1 LSTEKL
7 PQWQTDRLD
16 TLLDALGGISLGAT
30 ERESLTWLAGF
41 ETATVENI
49 AAVIRRA
56 RLQSSTLAVRE
67 AQGKQ
72 FSRERSRQ
80 SALCQLAG
88 IDPGDD
94 PLNALIRNLRAH
106 DPSGGRS

>member
-1 LSTEKL
+1 MSIEKL
-7 PQWQTDRLD
+7 PQWQADRLA
-16 TLLDALGGISLGAT
+16 TLLDALGGIPVGAT

-41 ETATVENI
+41 ETATVDNI

-56 RLQSSTLAVRE
+56 RLQSSVLAVRE

-80 SALCQLAG
+80 STLCQLAG
-88 IDPGDD
+88 IDPGDN
-94 PLNALIRNLRAH
+94 PLAALIRHLRAH
-106 DPSGGRS
+106 DPSGGRP

>member
-1 LSTEKL
+1 MSTAL
-7 PQWQTDRLD
+7 PQWQTDRL
-16 TLLDALGGISLGAT
+16 
-30 ERESLTWLAGF
+30 
-41 ETATVENI
+41 
-49 AAVIRRA
+49 AAMIRRA
-56 RLQSSTLAVRE
+56 RSQSSTLAVRE

-94 PLNALIRNLRAH
+94 PLDALIRHLRDRDREA
-106 DPSGGRS
+106 GQ

>member
-1 LSTEKL
+1 MSTPL
-7 PQWQTDRLD
+7 PQWQTDRL
-16 TLLDALGGISLGAT
+16 TALIDALGGLPVNEA
-30 ERESLTWLAGF
+30 ERESLMLLAGF
-41 ETATVENI
+41 DAVQVGSI

-94 PLNALIRNLRAH
+94 PLDALIRHLRDRDREA
-106 DPSGGRS
+106 GR